1 MRISWCFWLAGT
13 IFFRCAAE
21 SSFAQEPA
29 PGDPQ
34 AGDVQIFRNP
44 RETVIVISNVGPV
57 EKQSGA
63 LAAGDLLAQM
73 KQALDNLRR
82 TAIRSGVLPSQ
93 IVTITVFTPETASGE
108 VLRKMPRDSYRDWNP
123 LIAVEARQLG
133 TPGALVEIEAVA
145 ISRDAKPR

>member
-1 MRISWCFWLAGT
+1 
-13 IFFRCAAE
+13 
-21 SSFAQEPA
+21 
-29 PGDPQ
+29 
-34 AGDVQIFRNP
+34 
-44 RETVIVISNVGPV
+44 
-57 EKQSGA
+57 
-63 LAAGDLLAQM
+63 
-73 KQALDNLRR
+73 LDNLRR